1 MDAVF
6 YLVEGEY
13 SISFRMLNK
22 YPQNAKPG
30 WKILQGGFAIN
41 RRERKNYKLKS
52 TLSPLLGA

>member
-13 SISFRMLNK
+13 FISFRMLDK

-41 RRERKNYKLKS
+41 RRERK
-52 TLSPLLGA
+52 